1 MTVSPASQDRDES
14 PAERLDRQLGELIQ
28 EVRLALPG
36 VQVLFAFLLAV
47 PFSARWEATTAVQRN
62 VFFATLLLTALATVL
77 LMAPTALHRM
87 RFQQGDKPHIVQAGH
102 RLVLA
107 GIIVLALAM
116 TSAVFLITDVLFSVP
131 AAIGVAGGF
140 LVVVLAVWFALPL
153 SRRFARQEGTAGS

>member
-77 LMAPTALHRM
+77 LMAPTALHRL
-87 RFQQGDKPHIVQAGH
+87 RFRRGMKGDIVEVSHHLTLGG
-102 RLVLA
+102 LA
-107 GIIVLALAM
+107 ALALAM
-116 TSAVFLITDVLFSVP
+116 VMAVTLVADVLFATW
-131 AAIGVAGGF
+131 AALTVGGAVLV
-140 LVVVLAVWFALPL
+140 LVVGLWGLLPL
-153 SRRFARQEGTAGS
+153 SRRASPPHRD